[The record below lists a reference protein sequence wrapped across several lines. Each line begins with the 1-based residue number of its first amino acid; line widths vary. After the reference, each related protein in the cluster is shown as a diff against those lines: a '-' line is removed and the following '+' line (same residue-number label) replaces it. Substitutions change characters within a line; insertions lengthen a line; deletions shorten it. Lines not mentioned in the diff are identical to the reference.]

1 MKTNSPVTSEQVR
14 AGYAQHVVPSYKRSA
29 TAPVLVR
36 GKGTRVWDA
45 DGKEYLDFGSGIAV
59 NCLGHAHPRLA
70 EVMKKQ
76 GEQLVHVSNLFLHP
90 NQAELAGELVKRTGP
105 GKVFFCNSGAEANE
119 AMVKAARKAGAAE
132 GRYEIITTL
141 NSFHGRTLGMIAA
154 SGQERLREGFGPAMP
169 GFVYVPYNDLAAVEK
184 AIGPKTAAVM
194 IEGIQGEG
202 GVIPAT
208 PEYLLGLRRL
218 TQEKGISLLMD
229 AVQCGH
235 YRTGRFQSY
244 EWILE
249 SSGKKGDFLPDAISM
264 AKSLGGGFP
273 IGAVWFGIR
282 LSDVLSP
289 GTHATTYGGTALAC
303 AVALEI
309 LKIIEEE
316 KLAENIAARGEE
328 LKKGLAQLSGKGW
341 VGEVRGF
348 GGMVGVT
355 VRGKTHAEVA
365 EALAQVGLL
374 VVPAGSD
381 VLRFLAPYSVS
392 MNEVQEALQK
402 VESTL

>member
-1 MKTNSPVTSEQVR
+1 MR
-14 AGYAQHVVPSYKRSA
+14 AGYARHVVPSYKRSA

-36 GKGTRVWDA
+36 GKGARVWDA
-45 DGKEYLDFGSGIAV
+45 EGQEYLDFGSGIAV

-70 EVMKKQ
+70 EVMRKQ

-90 NQAELAGELVKRTGP
+90 NQAELAEELVNRTGP

-119 AMVKAARKAGAAE
+119 AMVKAARKAGAAD

-169 GFVYVPYNDLAAVEK
+169 GFVYVPYNDLVAVEK

-208 PEYLLGLRRL
+208 PEYLLGLRKL

-244 EWILE
+244 ERILE
-249 SSGKKGDFLPDAISM
+249 SWGKKGDFLPDAISM

-273 IGAVWFGIR
+273 IGAVWFGAK
-282 LSDVLSP
+282 LADVLSP
-289 GTHATTYGGTALAC
+289 GSHATTYGGTALAC

-309 LKIIEEE
+309 LRIIDEE
-316 KLAENIAARGEE
+316 KLAENIAVRGEE
-328 LKKGLAQLSGKGW
+328 LKNGLAELSGKGW
-341 VGEVRGF
+341 VGDVRGF

-381 VLRFLAPYSVS
+381 VLRFLAPYSIS

-402 VESTL
+402 VKSTL

>member
-1 MKTNSPVTSEQVR
+1 LKKEGKADSGQVR
-14 AGYAQHVVPSYKRSA
+14 AEYARHVVPSYKRPA

-36 GKGTRVWDA
+36 GKGARVWDA
-45 DGKEYLDFGSGIAV
+45 EGREYLDFGSGIAV

-70 EVMKKQ
+70 GVMKRQ
-76 GEQLVHVSNLFLHP
+76 AEELVHVSNLFFHP
-90 NQAELAGELVKRTGP
+90 KQAELAGELVGRTGP
-105 GKVFFCNSGAEANE
+105 GKIFFCNSGAEANE
-119 AMVKAARKAGAAE
+119 AMVKAARKAGVTQ

-154 SGQERLREGFGPAMP
+154 SGQERLREGFGPVMP
-169 GFVYVPYNDLAAVEK
+169 GFVHVPYNDLGAVEK
-184 AIGPKTAAVM
+184 AMGPRTAAVM

-208 PEYLLGLRRL
+208 PEYLLGLRKL
-218 TQEKGISLLMD
+218 TQEQGIYLLMD
-229 AVQCGH
+229 SVQCGH

-244 EWILE
+244 EKILE
-249 SSGKKGDFLPDAISM
+249 KTGGGNGFVPDAVSM

-273 IGAVWFGIR
+273 IGAVWLGEK
-282 LSDVLSP
+282 LADVLGP

-303 AVALEI
+303 AVALEV
-309 LKIIEEE
+309 LKIIDEEN
-316 KLAENIAARGEE
+316 LAKNIDRMGEE
-328 LKKGLAQLSGKGW
+328 LKSGLGKLSGRGW

-355 VRGKTHAEVA
+355 VKGKSHAEVA
-365 EALAQVGLL
+365 ETLAKAGLL

-392 MNEVQEALQK
+392 MEEVREAVKK

>member
-1 MKTNSPVTSEQVR
+1 MKKEQKTDSAQVR
-14 AGYAQHVVPSYKRSA
+14 ADYARHVVPSYKRSA

-45 DGKEYLDFGSGIAV
+45 EGNEYLDFGSGIAV
-59 NCLGHAHPRLA
+59 NCLGHAHPRLS

-76 GEQLVHVSNLFLHP
+76 GDELVHVSNLFFHP
-90 NQAELAGELVKRTGP
+90 KQAELAGELVERMGP
-105 GKVFFCNSGAEANE
+105 GKIFFCNSGAEANE
-119 AMVKAARKAGAAE
+119 AMVKSARKAGAAH

-154 SGQERLREGFGPAMP
+154 SGQERLREGFGPVMP

-208 PEYLLGLRRL
+208 PEYLLGLRKL
-218 TQEKGISLLMD
+218 TQEKGIYLLMD
-229 AVQCGH
+229 SVQCGH

-244 EWILE
+244 ETILE
-249 SSGKKGDFLPDAISM
+249 KAGEKEAFIPDAVSM

-273 IGAVWFGIR
+273 IGAVWMGER
-282 LSDVLSP
+282 LADVLSP

-303 AVALEI
+303 AVALEV
-309 LKIIEEE
+309 LKIIDEEG
-316 KLAENIAARGEE
+316 LAKNIERMGEE
-328 LKKGLAQLSGKGW
+328 LKKGLGKLSGRGW

-355 VRGKTHAEVA
+355 VKGRSHAEVA
-365 EALAQVGLL
+365 EALAKVGLL

-392 MNEVQEALQK
+392 MDEVQEAVKK

>member
-1 MKTNSPVTSEQVR
+1 MKKETTLSSGEVR
-14 AGYAQHVVPSYKRSA
+14 AEYARHVVPSYKRPE

-45 DGKEYLDFGSGIAV
+45 EGREYLDFGSGIAV

-70 EVMKKQ
+70 EVMKRQ
-76 GEQLVHVSNLFLHP
+76 AEELVHVSNLFFHP
-90 NQAELAGELVKRTGP
+90 KQAELAAALVRRIGP
-105 GKVFFCNSGAEANE
+105 GKIFFCNSGAEANE
-119 AMVKAARKAGAAE
+119 AMVKAVRKAGSTQ
-132 GRYEIITTL
+132 GRHEVITTL
-141 NSFHGRTLGMIAA
+141 NSFHGRTMGMIAA

-169 GFVYVPYNDLAAVEK
+169 GFVYVPYNDLTALEK

-194 IEGIQGEG
+194 LEGIQGEG
-202 GVIPAT
+202 GILPAKA
-208 PEYLLGLRRL
+208 EYLTGLRKL
-218 TQEKGISLLMD
+218 TREKGVFLILD

-244 EWILE
+244 ERILE
-249 SSGKKGDFLPDAISM
+249 EAGSTEDFLPDAISM

-273 IGAVWFGIR
+273 MGAVWLGAT
-282 LSDVLSP
+282 LADVLSP

-309 LKIIEEE
+309 LRIIEEE
-316 KLAENIAARGEE
+316 KLAENIDSMGEE
-328 LKKGLAQLSGKGW
+328 LKKGLTKLSGKGW

-355 VRGKTHAEVA
+355 VRGKSHIEITEK
-365 EALAQVGLL
+365 LAQAGLL

-381 VLRFLAPYSVS
+381 VLRFLAPYNVTRQ
-392 MNEVQEALQK
+392 EITEALQK

>member
-1 MKTNSPVTSEQVR
+1 LKKEQKTDSAQVR
-14 AGYAQHVVPSYKRSA
+14 ADYARHVVPSYKRSA

-45 DGKEYLDFGSGIAV
+45 EGNEYLDFGSGIAV

-76 GEQLVHVSNLFLHP
+76 GDELVHVSNLFFHP
-90 NQAELAGELVKRTGP
+90 KQAELAGELVERMGP
-105 GKVFFCNSGAEANE
+105 GKIFFCNSGAEANE
-119 AMVKAARKAGAAE
+119 AMVKSARKAGAAH

-154 SGQERLREGFGPAMP
+154 SGQERLREGFGPVMP

-208 PEYLLGLRRL
+208 PEYLLGLRKL
-218 TQEKGISLLMD
+218 TQEKGIYLLMD
-229 AVQCGH
+229 SVQCGH

-244 EWILE
+244 ETILE
-249 SSGKKGDFLPDAISM
+249 KAGEKEAFIPDAVSM

-273 IGAVWFGIR
+273 IGAVWLGER
-282 LSDVLSP
+282 LADVLGP

-303 AVALEI
+303 AVALEV
-309 LKIIEEE
+309 LKIIDEEG
-316 KLAENIAARGEE
+316 LAKNIERMGEE
-328 LKKGLAQLSGKGW
+328 LKKGLGKLSGRGW

-355 VRGKTHAEVA
+355 VKGRSHAEVA
-365 EALAQVGLL
+365 EALAKVGLL

-392 MNEVQEALQK
+392 MDEVREAVKK

>member
-1 MKTNSPVTSEQVR
+1 MKKETNISSEQVR
-14 AGYAQHVVPSYKRSA
+14 AEYARHVVPSYKRPE

-45 DGKEYLDFGSGIAV
+45 EGREYLDFGSGIAV

-70 EVMKKQ
+70 EVMMRQ
-76 GEQLVHVSNLFLHP
+76 AGELVHVSNLFFHP
-90 NQAELAGELVKRTGP
+90 KQAELAAALVQRIGP

-119 AMVKAARKAGAAE
+119 AMVKAVRKAGSAQ
-132 GRYEIITTL
+132 GRYEVITTL
-141 NSFHGRTLGMIAA
+141 NSFHGRTMGMIAA
-154 SGQERLREGFGPAMP
+154 SGQERLREGFGPSMP

-202 GVIPAT
+202 GILPAKAD
-208 PEYLLGLRRL
+208 YLTGLRTMTR
-218 TQEKGISLLMD
+218 EKGIFLIMD

-244 EWILE
+244 ARILE
-249 SSGKKGDFLPDAISM
+249 EARSKESFLPDAISM

-273 IGAVWFGIR
+273 IGAVWLGEK
-282 LSDVLSP
+282 LADVLTP

-309 LKIIEEE
+309 FRIIEEE
-316 KLAENIAARGEE
+316 ELAKNIEVMGEE
-328 LKKGLAQLSGKGW
+328 LKAGLAK
-341 VGEVRGF
+341 
-348 GGMVGVT
+348 
-355 VRGKTHAEVA
+355 
-365 EALAQVGLL
+365 
-374 VVPAGSD
+374 
-381 VLRFLAPYSVS
+381 
-392 MNEVQEALQK
+392 
-402 VESTL
+402 

>member
-1 MKTNSPVTSEQVR
+1 M
-14 AGYAQHVVPSYKRSA
+14 
-29 TAPVLVR
+29 R

-45 DGKEYLDFGSGIAV
+45 EGNEYLDFGSGIAV
-59 NCLGHAHPRLA
+59 NCLGHAHPRLS

-76 GEQLVHVSNLFLHP
+76 GDELVHVSNLFFHP
-90 NQAELAGELVKRTGP
+90 KQAELAGELVERMGP
-105 GKVFFCNSGAEANE
+105 GKIFFCNSGAEANE
-119 AMVKAARKAGAAE
+119 AMVKSARKAGAAH

-154 SGQERLREGFGPAMP
+154 SGQERLREGFGPVMP
-169 GFVYVPYNDLAAVEK
+169 GFVYVSYNDLAAVEK

-208 PEYLLGLRRL
+208 PKYLLGLRKL
-218 TQEKGISLLMD
+218 TQEKGIYLLMD
-229 AVQCGH
+229 SVQCGH

-244 EWILE
+244 ETILE
-249 SSGKKGDFLPDAISM
+249 KAGEKGAFIPDAVSM

-273 IGAVWFGIR
+273 IGAVWLGER
-282 LSDVLSP
+282 LADVLGP

-303 AVALEI
+303 AVALEV
-309 LKIIEEE
+309 LKIIDEEG
-316 KLAENIAARGEE
+316 LAKNIERMGEE
-328 LKKGLAQLSGKGW
+328 LKKGLRKLSGRGW

-355 VRGKTHAEVA
+355 VKGRSHAEVA
-365 EALAQVGLL
+365 EALAKVGLL

-392 MNEVQEALQK
+392 MDEVREAVKK

>member
-1 MKTNSPVTSEQVR
+1 MR
-14 AGYAQHVVPSYKRSA
+14 AQYARHVVPSYKRPES
-29 TAPVLVR
+29 APVLVR

-45 DGKEYLDFGSGIAV
+45 EGREYLDFGSGIAV

-70 EVMKKQ
+70 KVMKQ
-76 GEQLVHVSNLFLHP
+76 QAEELVHVSNLFFHP
-90 NQAELAGELVKRTGP
+90 QQAELAEALVRRIGP
-105 GKVFFCNSGAEANE
+105 GKIFFCNSGAEANE
-119 AMVKAARKAGAAE
+119 AMVKAVRKAGSAQ
-132 GRYEIITTL
+132 GRFEVITTL
-141 NSFHGRTLGMIAA
+141 NSFHGRTMGMIAA

-184 AIGPKTAAVM
+184 AIGPKTVAVM

-202 GVIPAT
+202 GIVPARAD
-208 PEYLLGLRRL
+208 YLTGLRDL
-218 TQEKGISLLMD
+218 TQAKGIFLIMD
-229 AVQCGH
+229 SVQCGH

-244 EWILE
+244 ERILVE
-249 SSGKKGDFLPDAISM
+249 GPSGAPFLPDAISM

-273 IGAVWFGIR
+273 IGAVWLGEK
-282 LSDVLSP
+282 LADVLSP

-309 LKIIEEE
+309 LRIIDEE
-316 KLAENIAARGEE
+316 KLAQNIEEMGEE
-328 LKKGLAQLSGKGW
+328 LKKGLAKLAGKGW
-341 VGEVRGF
+341 LGEVRGF

-355 VRGKTHAEVA
+355 VQGISHAVVA
-365 EALAQVGLL
+365 EKLTQAGLL

-381 VLRFLAPYSVS
+381 VLRFLAPYNVS
-392 MNEVQEALQK
+392 RKEIAEALQK

>member
-1 MKTNSPVTSEQVR
+1 MKSTKTKSSGDVR
-14 AGYAQHVVPSYKRSA
+14 AQYARHVVPSYKRPES
-29 TAPVLVR
+29 APVLVR

-45 DGKEYLDFGSGIAV
+45 EGKEYLDFGSGIAV

-70 EVMKKQ
+70 EVMKQ
-76 GEQLVHVSNLFLHP
+76 QAEELVHVSNLFFHP
-90 NQAELAGELVKRTGP
+90 QQAELAEALVQRIGP
-105 GKVFFCNSGAEANE
+105 GKIFFCNSGAEANE
-119 AMVKAARKAGAAE
+119 AMVKAVRKAGSTQ
-132 GRYEIITTL
+132 GRFEVITTL
-141 NSFHGRTLGMIAA
+141 NSFHGRTMGMIAA

-202 GVIPAT
+202 GIIPARAD
-208 PEYLLGLRRL
+208 YLTGLRNL
-218 TQEKGISLLMD
+218 TRAQGIFLIMD
-229 AVQCGH
+229 SVQCGH

-244 EWILE
+244 ERILGE
-249 SSGKKGDFLPDAISM
+249 GSGSSPFLPDAISM

-273 IGAVWFGIR
+273 IGAVWLGEK
-282 LSDVLSP
+282 LADVLSP

-309 LKIIEEE
+309 LRIIDEGKLAQNIEEM
-316 KLAENIAARGEE
+316 GEE
-328 LKKGLAQLSGKGW
+328 LKKGLAKLAGRGW

-355 VRGKTHAEVA
+355 VQGKAHAEVA
-365 EALAQVGLL
+365 VKLAQAGLL

-381 VLRFLAPYSVS
+381 VLRFLAPYNVS
-392 MNEVQEALQK
+392 RKEIAEALQK

>member
-1 MKTNSPVTSEQVR
+1 MKSSISSSQVR
-14 AGYAQHVVPSYKRSA
+14 EGYAQHVVPSYKRPE
-29 TAPVLVR
+29 TAPVLVK
-36 GKGTRVWDA
+36 GQGTRVWDA
-45 DGKEYLDFGSGIAV
+45 EGKEYLDFGGGIAV

-70 EVMKKQ
+70 KTLLDQ
-76 GEQLVHVSNLFLHP
+76 ASQLVHVSNLFFHP
-90 NQAELAGELVKRTGP
+90 KQAELAAELVKRTGP

-119 AMVKAARKAGAAE
+119 AMVKAARKAGADQ
-132 GRYEIITTL
+132 GRFEIITTL

-184 AIGPKTAAVM
+184 AMGPKTAAVM

-202 GVIPAT
+202 GVIPASAD
-208 PEYLLGLRRL
+208 YLLGLRKL
-218 TQEKGISLLMD
+218 TRDQKVFLLMD

-235 YRTGRFQSY
+235 YRTGCFQSY
-244 EWILE
+244 EKILRTAGRKE
-249 SSGKKGDFLPDAISM
+249 EFLPDAISM
-264 AKSLGGGFP
+264 AKSLGAGFP
-273 IGAVWFGIR
+273 IGAVWLGEK
-282 LSDVLSP
+282 LMDVLAP

-303 AVALEI
+303 AVALEVF
-309 LKIIEEE
+309 KIIEEE
-316 KLAENIAARGEE
+316 KLAENVATRGEE
-328 LKKGLAQLSGKGW
+328 LKEGLRKLAGRGW

-355 VRGKTHAEVA
+355 VKGRIHAEVA
-365 EALAQVGLL
+365 AQLASAGLL

-381 VLRFLAPYSVS
+381 VLRFLPPYNVTKQ
-392 MNEVQEALQK
+392 EIAEALRK

>member
-1 MKTNSPVTSEQVR
+1 MKKEQKTDSAQVR
-14 AGYAQHVVPSYKRSA
+14 ADYARHVVPSYKRSA

-45 DGKEYLDFGSGIAV
+45 EGNEYLDFGSGIAV
-59 NCLGHAHPRLA
+59 NCLGHAHPRLS

-76 GEQLVHVSNLFLHP
+76 GDELVHVSNLFFHP
-90 NQAELAGELVKRTGP
+90 KQAELAGELVERMGP
-105 GKVFFCNSGAEANE
+105 GKIFFCNSGAEANE
-119 AMVKAARKAGAAE
+119 AMVKSARKAGAAH

-154 SGQERLREGFGPAMP
+154 SGQERLREGFGPVMP

-208 PEYLLGLRRL
+208 PEYLLGLRKL
-218 TQEKGISLLMD
+218 TREKGIYLLMD
-229 AVQCGH
+229 SVQCGH

-244 EWILE
+244 ETILE
-249 SSGKKGDFLPDAISM
+249 KAGEKEAFIPDAVSM

-273 IGAVWFGIR
+273 IGAVWLGER
-282 LSDVLSP
+282 LADVLGP

-303 AVALEI
+303 AVALEV
-309 LKIIEEE
+309 LKIIDEEG
-316 KLAENIAARGEE
+316 LAKNIERMGEE
-328 LKKGLAQLSGKGW
+328 LKKGLGKLSGRGW

-355 VRGKTHAEVA
+355 VKGRSHAEVA
-365 EALAQVGLL
+365 EALAKVGLL

-392 MNEVQEALQK
+392 MDEVREAVKK

>member
-1 MKTNSPVTSEQVR
+1 
-14 AGYAQHVVPSYKRSA
+14 
-29 TAPVLVR
+29 VR
-36 GKGTRVWDA
+36 GKGARVWDA
-45 DGKEYLDFGSGIAV
+45 EGKEYLDFGSGIAV

-90 NQAELAGELVKRTGP
+90 HQAELAGELVKRTGP

-202 GVIPAT
+202 GVIPAA
-208 PEYLLGLRRL
+208 PEYLLGLRKL

-244 EWILE
+244 ERILE
-249 SSGKKGDFLPDAISM
+249 SSGKKRDFLPDAISM

-273 IGAVWFGIR
+273 IGAVWFGAN
-282 LSDVLSP
+282 LADVLSP

-309 LKIIEEE
+309 LRIIDEE
-316 KLAENIAARGEE
+316 KLAENISVRGEE
-328 LKKGLAQLSGKGW
+328 LKKGLAELSGKGW

-355 VRGKTHAEVA
+355 VRGKTHAEVT

-402 VESTL
+402 VKSTL